1 MLNADLKE
9 INFTSDHDGL
19 EISAAIAVPVGNI
32 NGIVQ
37 IVHGMSEHK
46 ERYFD
51 FMDYLAGEGF
61 ITAIHDNRGHGKSI
75 CTPDDLGFTFKNG
88 GEGFVADIAQFNGII
103 RKMHPDCPCFMIAHS
118 LGALA
123 ARCFLKKHD
132 SEINGLILM
141 GTPSYSRFSGIV
153 RCINSVVVSGENS
166 RFRSNKVYDAAEK
179 KFGKNF
185 ENVPHSWICSNK
197 ETIEKFNAD
206 PLCNFRYTLNGYEC
220 LLYLLKR
227 AYSKYGW
234 EVKNQNLP
242 IRILSGTDDPVMIS
256 EKKFFHSVQTLEK
269 IGYGSISHRLFDGM
283 RHEILNEKNNTA
295 VYRDIAKTLFSW
307 IDRINAAEFSSEY
320 SESEQDS
327 GKG

>member
-9 INFTSDHDGL
+9 INFTSDHDEL
-19 EISAAIAVPVGNI
+19 EISAVAAVPVGNI
-32 NGIVQ
+32 NGVVQ

-61 ITAIHDNRGHGKSI
+61 VTAIHDNRGHGKSI
-75 CTPDDLGFTFKNG
+75 CTPDDLGFMFKNG

-103 RKMHPDCPCFMIAHS
+103 REMHPDCPCFMIAHS
-118 LGALA
+118 MGALA

-132 SEINGLILM
+132 SKINGLVLM

-153 RCINSVVVSGENS
+153 RCINSVVVSGEKS
-166 RFRSNKVYDAAEK
+166 RFRSNKVYEAAEK

-185 ENVPHSWICSNK
+185 ESVPHSWICSNK
-197 ETIEKFNAD
+197 ETVEKFNDD

-220 LLYLLKR
+220 LLYLLRR

-234 EVKNQNLP
+234 EVKNPDLP
-242 IRILSGTDDPVMIS
+242 IRFVSGKDDPVMIS
-256 EKKFFHSVQTLEK
+256 EKKFFRSVQTLEK

-295 VYRDIAKTLFSW
+295 VYRDIAKSLFSW
-307 IDRINAAEFSSEY
+307 IDRINTAEFSAEN
-320 SESEQDS
+320 QDS
-327 GKG
+327 

>member
-19 EISAAIAVPVGNI
+19 EISAVTAVPAGNI
-32 NGIVQ
+32 NGVVQ

-61 ITAIHDNRGHGKSI
+61 ITAIHDNRGHGKSV
-75 CTPDDLGFTFKNG
+75 CTPDDIGFMFKNG
-88 GEGFVADIAQFNGII
+88 GEGMVADIAQFNGII
-103 RKMHPDCPCFMIAHS
+103 RNMYPNVPCFMAAHS
-118 LGALA
+118 MGALA

-132 SEINGLILM
+132 DEINGLILM

-153 RCINSVVVSGENS
+153 RCMNSVVVSGKKS
-166 RFRSNKVYDAAEK
+166 RFRSDKVYEATEK

-185 ENVPHSWICSNK
+185 ESVPHSWICSNK
-197 ETIEKFNAD
+197 ETVEKFNDD

-220 LLYLLKR
+220 LLYLLKK

-234 EVKNQNLP
+234 EVKNPDLP
-242 IRILSGTDDPVMIS
+242 IRFISGKDDPVMIS
-256 EKKFFHSVQTLEK
+256 EKKFFRSVQTLEK

-295 VYRDIAKTLFSW
+295 VYRDIAKSLFSW
-307 IDRINAAEFSSEY
+307 IDRLNAADFSAVN
-320 SESEQDS
+320 QDS
-327 GKG
+327 DSI

>member
-19 EISAAIAVPVGNI
+19 EISAVIAVPVGNI

-51 FMDYLAGEGF
+51 FMDYLADEGF

-75 CTPDDLGFTFKNG
+75 GTPDDLGFTFKNG
-88 GEGFVADIAQFNGII
+88 GEGFIADIVQFNEMI

-123 ARCFLKKHD
+123 ARCFLKKYD

-153 RCINSVVVSGENS
+153 RCINSVVVSGEKS
-166 RFRSNKVYDAAEK
+166 RFRSNKVYEATEK

-197 ETIEKFNAD
+197 ETVEKFNAD

-242 IRILSGTDDPVMIS
+242 IRFLSGTDDPVMIS
-256 EKKFFHSVQTLEK
+256 EKKFFRSVQTLEK
-269 IGYGSISHRLFDGM
+269 IGYESISHRFFDGM

-307 IDRINAAEFSSEY
+307 IDRINAAEFSAEY